1 MIREQTVAKAKPA
14 VPKLFRVIVFV
25 ADTLKS
31 AAFYQKHFGLK
42 PVGPLTPEWAELK
55 SGGLRLAFHQA
66 FGKSGKIQK
75 PTGSAW
81 NPHKIVFYAKNVAR
95 ERARLIRAGVKMGAL
110 HKFGELRFSDGKDA
124 EGHAFQISNRP

>member
-1 MIREQTVAKAKPA
+1 MAKTKAPT
-14 VPKLFRVIVFV
+14 PTLFRIIVFV
-25 ADTLKS
+25 ADPLKC

-42 PVGPLTPEWAELK
+42 PVEKLTAEWSELK

-66 FGKSGKIQK
+66 YGKSGKLEK
-75 PTGSAW
+75 ATGSAW
-81 NPHKIVFYAKNVAR
+81 NPHKIVFQTKNVAR

>member
-1 MIREQTVAKAKPA
+1 MPETV
-14 VPKLFRVIVFV
+14 KLFRVIVFV

-42 PVGPLTPEWAELK
+42 PVGELTPEWAELK
-55 SGGLRLAFHQA
+55 SGALRLAFHQA
-66 FGKSGKIQK
+66 YGKSGKIQK

-81 NPHKIVFYAKNVAR
+81 NPHKIVFQVKNVAR
-95 ERARLIRAGVKMGAL
+95 ERARLMRAGVKMGAL

-124 EGHAFQISNRP
+124 EGHVFQISNRP

>member
-1 MIREQTVAKAKPA
+1 MPSTV
-14 VPKLFRVIVFV
+14 KLARVIVFV
-25 ADTLKS
+25 ADTMKS
-31 AAFYQKHFGLK
+31 ALFYQKHFGLK
-42 PVGPLTPEWAELK
+42 PVGELTPEWAELK

-66 FGKSGKIQK
+66 YGKSGKIKK

-81 NPHKIVFYAKNVAR
+81 SPHKIVFSVKNVAR
-95 ERARLIRAGVKMGAL
+95 ERARLQRAGVKMGAI

>member
-1 MIREQTVAKAKPA
+1 MAKSKTTAT
-14 VPKLFRVIVFV
+14 KLFRVIVFV
-25 ADTLKS
+25 ADPLKC

-42 PVGPLTPEWAELK
+42 PIGELTADWSELK

-66 FGKSGKIQK
+66 YGKSGKIQK

-81 NPHKIVFYAKNVAR
+81 NPHKIVFHAKNVAR
-95 ERARLIRAGVKMGAL
+95 ERTRLIRAGIKMGAL
-110 HKFGELRFSDGKDA
+110 HKFGDLRFSDGMDV